1 MTRMK
6 YDLSGRRWL
15 AAAALAG
22 LLGACA
28 GTAGE
33 GGMIDLRLTAGPQN
47 RGNIAT
53 VALVAQ
59 GEQTGLSFFI
69 GGVPSA
75 TTLPLQLET
84 YIYPGSCT
92 RLGERPVFARN
103 GDIHATRVNTGWTL
117 RKLVPAP
124 LASLRGGTHAVVV
137 RTTPA
142 NSSLD
147 IFCGD
152 IP

>member
-1 MTRMK
+1 MIRLKTTVFGCPRF
-6 YDLSGRRWL
+6 
-15 AAAALAG
+15 LAG
-22 LLGACA
+22 ALVVLLAGCA
-28 GTAGE
+28 GS
-33 GGMIDLRLTAGPQN
+33 GGTELVSDIRFNAGPQN

-53 VALVAQ
+53 LALAAQ
-59 GEQTGLSFFI
+59 GEGTALTFFI
-69 GGVPSA
+69 GGVPPD

-84 YIYPGSCT
+84 YIYPGSCAW
-92 RLGERPVFARN
+92 LGERPAFAMN
-103 GDIHATRVNTGWTL
+103 SDIHATRVNAGWTL

-124 LASLRGGTHAVVV
+124 LASLRGGGHAVVV

-142 NSSLD
+142 NRSLD

>member
-1 MTRMK
+1 MIRPAKMAGACRCF
-6 YDLSGRRWL
+6 S
-15 AAAALAG
+15 AALLALLLAG
-22 LLGACA
+22 CA
-28 GTAGE
+28 STGGE
-33 GGMIDLRLTAGPQN
+33 GGMIDLKLKAGQQN

-53 VALVAQ
+53 VVLAAQ
-59 GEQTGLSFFI
+59 GEETALTFFI
-69 GGVPSA
+69 GGVPPG

-84 YIYPGSCT
+84 YIYPGSCA
-92 RLGERPVFARN
+92 RLGERPVFAMN
-103 GDIHATRVNTGWTL
+103 GDIHATRVNAGWTL

-124 LASLRGGTHAVVV
+124 LASLRGGSHAVVV

-147 IFCGD
+147 IFCGE